1 MARAKS
7 RGKVVE
13 WDATKFRAK
22 VVKEMHR
29 RLFKIGV
36 HVESKITK
44 SISKDQPVRR
54 SVSRTGKPGRLVGTT
69 KAKRG
74 APPRVLEGVLRQRM
88 TFKVQT
94 GRKGL
99 EVKIGTNT
107 PYAKRLE
114 YEGHPY
120 LRPGLSSSKKY
131 ILKTLGRGMKKR
143 KI

>member
-1 MARAKS
+1 MARAK
-7 RGKVVE
+7 GKGVE
-13 WDATKFRAK
+13 WDTKKFRAK

-29 RLFKIGV
+29 RLFKIGT

-54 SVSRTGKPGRLVGTT
+54 SVTRTGAPGRLVGTT
-69 KAKRG
+69 KATPG
-74 APPRVLEGVLRQRM
+74 APPRVLEGALRQRM
-88 TFKVQT
+88 TSKVQK
-94 GRKGL
+94 GKRGL

-120 LRPGLSSSKKY
+120 LRPGLASSSEY
-131 ILKTLGRGMKKR
+131 VMKTLGRGMKKKKR
-143 KI
+143 